1 MRSTTGRAFLW
12 VLSSVPMWDG
22 MPAPSPI
29 SRPDPVPVLFKKSSE
44 IDILP
49 RLKPWDS
56 NSRKKHCLF
65 LRRASPSVASGL
77 QHMPQPWPLGY
88 SASFVHG
95 HRLRR
100 ILRVYRRA
108 PSPFRRTDVC
118 VRWLNVLVICF
129 KIQSRRDI
137 LSRMLLYRSYTVPA
151 PAGTLQSL

>member
-1 MRSTTGRAFLW
+1 MVFAGAAPHVHAPET
-12 VLSSVPMWDG
+12 VVPAVSFDQEG
-22 MPAPSPI
+22 VSCGEQA
-29 SRPDPVPVLFKKSSE
+29 LFQVF
-44 IDILP
+44 ILVDILP